1 MLHTCDSCC
10 LKIKLEKLRGCT
22 YMASSGRGEER
33 YCNTASLVDRV
44 LLKCLGR
51 FYIKLTPS

>member
-1 MLHTCDSCC
+1 MLHTWDSCC

-33 YCNTASLVDRV
+33 YCNTASLVDRGFF
-44 LLKCLGR
+44 KMFG
-51 FYIKLTPS
+51 